1 MKRRI
6 LTLVALTA
14 LVLSIDSQA
23 AELRGIAAKPRI
35 SFSNT
40 AAICTAVC
48 YGDHSGDEVKA
59 TLTLYQ
65 GSNSGIDSVSVYG
78 EGKVKSGKSYTLKLT
93 YSVNGV
99 SKPAV
104 STTAICPSPG
114 KTFGKVYNRVCIYA
128 DPEGISPLGLLGSVV

>member
-1 MKRRI
+1 MNYLKRRI
-6 LTLVALTA
+6 LTLVTLTA
-14 LVLSIDSQA
+14 LVLTIGSQA

-40 AAICTAVC
+40 TAICTAVC
-48 YGDHSGDEVKA
+48 YGDHSDDEVKA

-65 GSNSGIDSVSVYG
+65 GSTYVDSWSNSGIDSVSVYG
-78 EGKVKSGKSYTLKLT
+78 ESKVKSGKSYTLKLT

-104 STTAICPSPG
+104 STTATCP
-114 KTFGKVYNRVCIYA
+114 
-128 DPEGISPLGLLGSVV
+128 